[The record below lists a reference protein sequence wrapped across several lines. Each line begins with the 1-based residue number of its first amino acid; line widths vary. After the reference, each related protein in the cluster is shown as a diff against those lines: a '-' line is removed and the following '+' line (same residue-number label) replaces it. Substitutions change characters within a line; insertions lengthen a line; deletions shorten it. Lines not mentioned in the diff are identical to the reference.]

1 MKALLGAELD
11 LGVQSIDDLER
22 LLREMGYS
30 NDAVSEILKWY
41 RENGSTRGS

>member
-1 MKALLGAELD
+1 
-11 LGVQSIDDLER
+11 
-22 LLREMGYS
+22 LREMGYS